1 MDLLP
6 SIETTIAA
14 HDYNMRRVVSQ
25 LNFYANEPRY
35 HQLQLQKLIQQKRT
49 ISPARL
55 GLELRCVAEIDRYP
69 DLQREATMS
78 AQLFRDDLDLKNQ
91 KLTNSRSGKAEPFKN
106 SINLLLI
113 LLKSCCEWLLMHLT
127 AMSMAAN

>member
-69 DLQREATMS
+69 DLQREATMT

-91 KLTNSRSGKAEPFKN
+91 KLTNSRSGEEMTLIK
-106 SINLLLI
+106 SILSSLHKS
-113 LLKSCCEWLLMHLT
+113 LKP
-127 AMSMAAN
+127 